1 MSPMAAR
8 ARNGALIGGRRRELQ
23 EFAQR
28 SCPSVVH
35 GRAHRH
41 LDSLQIEAARFA
53 ASTKDDAQEL
63 IYVVRDCLKDR
74 FGRFFSCSV
83 CSVSSTGRKRQI
95 FRLTS
100 TKLLVSV

>member
-1 MSPMAAR
+1 
-8 ARNGALIGGRRRELQ
+8 
-23 EFAQR
+23 
-28 SCPSVVH
+28 VH

-53 ASTKDDAQEL
+53 AGAKDNAQEL
-63 IYVVRDCLKDR
+63 IYVARDFLEDR
-74 FGRFFSCSV
+74 FGRFFSSSV

-100 TKLLVSV
+100 TKLPVSV